1 MRNIESILKE
11 LAENLKAKLL
21 NGDYKILQIKKF
33 ENKIEIEGFILN
45 LFVDTCY
52 PENFFGL
59 YLGSILDSRFYN
71 SNLVKSQAGV
81 KNHIEKLFDLG
92 SETLR
97 MDAWRV
103 YKKKE
108 KKYME
113 IKGKR
118 DRQKQIN
125 RLKKELEELEAEKRK
140 DYSVE
145 LPTDSEWDKICNKNG

>member
-1 MRNIESILKE
+1 MRNIEEIIEE

-33 ENKIEIEGFILN
+33 ENKIEIEGFVLN

-52 PENFFGL
+52 PENCFGL

-71 SNLVKSQAGV
+71 SNLVKSEAGI
-81 KNHIEKLFDLG
+81 KNDIEKLFDLG

-103 YKKKE
+103 WKKKE
-108 KKYME
+108 KEYME
-113 IKGKR
+113 VKGKR
-118 DRQKQIN
+118 NKQKQIN
-125 RLKKELEELEAEKRK
+125 RLRKELKELEAEQ
-140 DYSVE
+140 
-145 LPTDSEWDKICNKNG
+145 KNIS

>member
-1 MRNIESILKE
+1 MRNIEEIIKE
-11 LAENLKAKLL
+11 LSENLKSKLL

-33 ENKIEIEGFILN
+33 ENKIEIEGFILQV
-45 LFVDTCY
+45 FADGSY
-52 PENFFGL
+52 PENCFGL
-59 YLGSILDSRFYN
+59 HLGSILDSRFYN
-71 SNLVKSQAGV
+71 SNFVKSQAGI
-81 KNHIEKLFDLG
+81 KNNIEKLFDLG

-103 YKKKE
+103 WKKKE
-108 KKYME
+108 KEYME

-118 DRQKQIN
+118 DKQKQIN
-125 RLKKELEELEAEKRK
+125 RLRKELEELEAEQRK